1 MSLRICRCCGELMGE
16 KDKALSR
23 YPNQCVS
30 CSSLFDGM
38 PESNLSSFPDFNDK
52 MLVEEDYSA
61 GHGQT
66 RQSVR
71 PQ

>member
-1 MSLRICRCCGELMGE
+1 MAE
-16 KDKALSR
+16 KGNALSR
-23 YPNQCVS
+23 YPNHCVC

-38 PESNLSSFPDFNDK
+38 PESNLSRFPDFDDK
-52 MLVEEDYSA
+52 MLVVEDYSA
-61 GHGQT
+61 SHGQT